1 MIYIYIYIY
10 IYILVS
16 KFNCLKAKIGALIKK
31 EPHSLNIYCS
41 NITSSAKRLP
51 GAL

>member
-1 MIYIYIYIY
+1 MYIY

-16 KFNCLKAKIGALIKK
+16 KFNCLKTKIGPLIKK
-31 EPHSLNIYCS
+31 QPHSLNIYCS
-41 NITSSAKRLP
+41 NITSSAKSLP